1 MNNHEVIEQT
11 LHNYELANEALLDIW
26 EHLDAEL
33 IDDILE
39 KQQHRLEQI
48 SERLYHE
55 EKHDEFYDS
64 SDHNTEIIENTMTR
78 FDWANQYLYE
88 HWDTLPKEERLS
100 IMQKQ
105 WNRIEDMRNRNQY
118 NQ

>member
-1 MNNHEVIEQT
+1 MENQEVIEQT
-11 LHNYELANEALLDIW
+11 LQNYELANDALLDIW
-26 EHLDAEL
+26 EHLDPEL
-33 IDDILE
+33 IDAILE

-55 EKHDEFYDS
+55 DKHIE
-64 SDHNTEIIENTMTR
+64 SDNNTEILGNTLTR
-78 FDWANQYLYE
+78 FEWANQYLYE
-88 HWDTLPKEERLS
+88 HWDTLPNDERLS

-118 NQ
+118 YQ